1 MGLPNW
7 RRSCVLLLT
16 ALSPTVAAG
25 CSGNFDP
32 ILAPA
37 VDATVSP
44 SSTDGGTEA
53 AVLRPDGGTGTEV
66 DAGECNA
73 LEPALPAA
81 SPRTVAGA
89 PPPGKGGPLKD
100 GRFDLTAANVYGG
113 ASLPVTIQSAM
124 EVDNGKFRMTSR
136 VLGATSRMSGTYKP
150 SGTKLEVVTT
160 CTNGLGIAADSF
172 GYTAESVDVMKLYG
186 SVEGRDLEY
195 VFTRR

>member
-1 MGLPNW
+1 MGLPKW
-7 RRSCVLLLT
+7 RRSCVFLLT
-16 ALSPTVAAG
+16 ALSPTVAVG

-32 ILAPA
+32 IVALPL
-37 VDATVSP
+37 DATVSP
-44 SSTDGGTEA
+44 SSTDGATEA
-53 AVLRPDGGTGTEV
+53 AVFRPDGGTGTDA

-89 PPPGKGGPLKD
+89 PPAGRGGPLKD

-124 EVDNGKFRMTSR
+124 EVDTGKFRMTSR
-136 VLGATSRMSGTYKP
+136 VLGATSRMSGTYKTN
-150 SGTKLEVVTT
+150 GTKIEVVTT
-160 CTNGLGIAADSF
+160 CSNGLGIAADSF
-172 GYTAESVDVMKLYG
+172 TYTSESFEVVKLYG